1 MAVDAAEIL
10 ISLCSCVCVGAGP
23 REDKC
28 DHCNN
33 LWCECDVFIG
43 YQHGYI
49 HNYLPQ
55 HLPQPQ
61 VGLLLFN
68 IYHIFISR
76 QLNEFSLNHLNL
88 I

>member
-1 MAVDAAEIL
+1 MVVDAAEIL
-10 ISLCSCVCVGAGP
+10 ISLCSCVCVGAL

-49 HNYLPQ
+49 STHIYPAPLPTILMLGYN
-55 HLPQPQ
+55 H
-61 VGLLLFN
+61 
-68 IYHIFISR
+68 HIKIFR
-76 QLNEFSLNHLNL
+76 
-88 I
+88 